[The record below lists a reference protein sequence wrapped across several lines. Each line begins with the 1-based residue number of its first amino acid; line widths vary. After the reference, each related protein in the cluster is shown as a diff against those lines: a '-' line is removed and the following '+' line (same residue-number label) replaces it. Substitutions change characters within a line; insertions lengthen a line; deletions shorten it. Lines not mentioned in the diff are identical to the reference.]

1 MNTFF
6 FIPVSV
12 AMAFI
17 VFGFAAKWYYWPWA
31 SRVSFKDAATPILLM
46 NATRFVGLGFLVP
59 GLVSSEL
66 NPLFAT
72 AAAGGDLLAASLA
85 LLALAMVRLELPGA
99 KLAVWVANVE
109 GFADF
114 IDAYALGVTYA
125 IPQLLQGMYFIPT
138 FAAPLLLVSEIVLF
152 GLLLRPTAST
162 KLAAVA

>member
-6 FIPVSV
+6 FIPVSCV
-12 AMAFI
+12 MAFI
-17 VFGFAAKWYYWPWA
+17 VFGFAAKWYYLPWA
-31 SRVSFKDAATPILLM
+31 RRVSFRDAATPILLM

-114 IDAYALGVTYA
+114 IDAYALGLTYA
-125 IPQLLQGMYFIPT
+125 KPELLPGMYFIPT